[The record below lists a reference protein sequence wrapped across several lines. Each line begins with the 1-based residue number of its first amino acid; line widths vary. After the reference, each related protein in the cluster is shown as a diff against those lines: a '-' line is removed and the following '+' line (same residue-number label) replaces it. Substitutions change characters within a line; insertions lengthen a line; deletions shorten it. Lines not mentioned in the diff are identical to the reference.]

1 MGIKDNA
8 IRAANLINK
17 KKGKDI
23 VVLNVSQVSSFADY
37 FIIAHGNS
45 SRQLKTLAGEVEKGM
60 TEVGISLNHKE
71 GKETSGWILLDYGDF
86 IVHLFLP
93 EQRQHYNI
101 EKVWNDGEY
110 ISYEGS
116 EE

>member
-1 MGIKDNA
+1 MSIKDNA
-8 IRAANLINK
+8 IRVADFINK

-23 VVLNVSQVSSFADY
+23 VIMDVSQVSSFADY

-45 SRQLKTLAGEVEKGM
+45 SRQLKTLANEVEKGM
-60 TEVGISLNHKE
+60 TEAGVSLYYKE

-93 EQRQHYNI
+93 EQRHHYNI
-101 EKVWNDGEY
+101 EKIWNDGEY
-110 ISYEGS
+110 ISYEGL